1 MAFAPSIRRIGIIG
15 TGRVARALA
24 LGFAR
29 HATVTMWGRS
39 PDKLAAI
46 AGVETAETCAVLMAR
61 SDVVAICVADDA
73 IAALVEDLALGGACS
88 HAPLVFHVCGRSGAA
103 LLAPLREKGALTAA
117 IHPAMTFTGDPAQEV
132 RRMAGAPFA
141 ITAADSRA
149 DARAREVVAM
159 LGGVAVPIAEEHRTL
174 YHAALSHAANH
185 LVTLIA
191 GASAALRAAG
201 VNTPG
206 ALLAPLVHASLEN
219 SLTGGFSALSGPLL
233 RGDADT
239 VHGHIDAMRRACPA
253 VLPAYRAMAL
263 ATLDELERQGA
274 PAQDALREDLS
285 G

>member
-1 MAFAPSIRRIGIIG
+1 MAGTLSIRRIGIIG
-15 TGRVARALA
+15 TGRVSRALA
-24 LGFAR
+24 LCFAR

-46 AGVETAETCAVLMAR
+46 AGVETAETCAMLAER
-61 SDVVAICVADDA
+61 SDVLAICVADDA
-73 IAALVEDLALGGACS
+73 IAALVEELALSGAFS
-88 HAPLVFHVCGRSGAA
+88 HAPLVFHVSGRSGAA
-103 LLAPLREKGALTAA
+103 LLAPLRDKGALTAA

-141 ITAADSRA
+141 ITAADPRA
-149 DARAREVVAM
+149 DAGARDVVAL

-191 GASAALRAAG
+191 GASAALRTAG

-206 ALLAPLVHASLEN
+206 ALLTPLVQASLEN
-219 SLTGGFSALSGPLL
+219 SLNGGFSALSGPLL

-239 VHGHIDAMRRACPA
+239 VRGHIDALRGACPD

-285 G
+285 H

>member
-1 MAFAPSIRRIGIIG
+1 MADRLPIRRIGIIG

-46 AGVETAETCAVLMAR
+46 AGVETAETCAMLAAR
-61 SDVVAICVADDA
+61 SDVLAICVADDA
-73 IAALVEDLALGGACS
+73 IAAVADGLARTAS
-88 HAPLVFHVCGRSGAA
+88 FAHAPLVFHVSGRSGAA
-103 LLAPLREKGALTAA
+103 VLAPLRDKGSLAAA

-132 RRMAGAPFA
+132 RRMAGARFA
-141 ITAADSRA
+141 ITAADLQA
-149 DARAREVVAM
+149 ETKAKEIVAM
-159 LGGVAVPIAEEHRTL
+159 LGGVAVRIAEEHRTL

-201 VNTPG
+201 VSDPG
-206 ALLAPLVHASLEN
+206 ALLTPLVQASLDN
-219 SLTGGFSALSGPLL
+219 SLIGGFSALSGPLL

-239 VHGHIDAMRRACPA
+239 VRGHIAALASACPD
-253 VLPAYRAMAL
+253 VLPAYQAMAL
-263 ATLDELERQGA
+263 ATLDEFERQGA

-285 G
+285 H

>member
-1 MAFAPSIRRIGIIG
+1 MADTLPIRRIGIIG

-24 LGFAR
+24 LGFSR
-29 HATVTMWGRS
+29 HAPVTMWGRS

-46 AGVETAETCAVLMAR
+46 DSAEAAETCAMLAAG
-61 SDVVAICVADDA
+61 SDAIAICVSDDA
-73 IAALVEDLALGGACS
+73 IAAVVGELARTGAFS
-88 HAPLVFHVCGRSGAA
+88 HAPLVFHVSGRSGAA

-132 RRMAGAPFA
+132 RRMAGARFA
-141 ITAADSRA
+141 ITAATPQA
-149 DARAREVVAM
+149 HAKAKEIVAM

-191 GASAALRAAG
+191 GASDALRAAG
-201 VNTPG
+201 ISDPG
-206 ALLAPLVHASLEN
+206 ALLTPLVQASLRN
-219 SLTGGFSALSGPLL
+219 SLIGGFSALSGPLL

-239 VHGHIDAMRRACPA
+239 VRGHIAALGCACPD

-263 ATLDELERQGA
+263 ATLDELERRGA
-274 PAQDALREDLS
+274 PAQDALREDLDR
-285 G
+285 

>member
-1 MAFAPSIRRIGIIG
+1 MADRLPIRRIGIIG

-24 LGFAR
+24 LGFSR
-29 HATVTMWGRS
+29 HAAVTMWGRS

-46 AGVETAETCAVLMAR
+46 EGIEAAETCAMLAAR
-61 SDVVAICVADDA
+61 SDVIAVCVSDDA
-73 IAALVEDLALGGACS
+73 IATVVDELARTGAFS
-88 HAPLVFHVCGRSGAA
+88 QTPLVFHVSGLSGAA
-103 LLAPLREKGALTAA
+103 LLAHLRYKGALTAA

-132 RRMAGAPFA
+132 RRMAGARFA
-141 ITAADSRA
+141 VTAADSQA
-149 DARAREVVAM
+149 DAKAQEIVAM

-191 GASAALRAAG
+191 GASDALRAAG
-201 VNTPG
+201 IDDPG
-206 ALLAPLVHASLEN
+206 ALLTPLVQASLNN
-219 SLTGGFSALSGPLL
+219 SLISGFSALSGPLL

-239 VHGHIDAMRRACPA
+239 VRGHIAALDSACPT

-274 PAQDALREDLS
+274 PAQDALREDLNR
-285 G
+285 